1 MKVAFTK
8 PFKRDY
14 KGLPE
19 NIQEQ
24 TDKQIMHL
32 PDNPKHP
39 SLHIKKMEGHE
50 SVWEARVTKGYRMTF
65 QIDGDTYLLR
75 RVGTHSILKR
85 P

>member
-19 NIQEQ
+19 NIQELIE
-24 TDKQIMHL
+24 KQIIL
-32 PDNPKHP
+32 LLNNPKHP
-39 SLHIKKMEGHE
+39 SLRLKKMEGHR
-50 SVWEARVTKGYRMTF
+50 SIYEARVTKDYRMTF
-65 QIDGDTYLLR
+65 QIVDDTYLLR

>member
-1 MKVAFTK
+1 MKVTFTK

-19 NIQEQ
+19 NLQELI
-24 TDKQIMHL
+24 DKQIIYL
-32 PDNPKHP
+32 LNDPKHP
-39 SLHIKKMEGHE
+39 SLRLKKMEGHKFIY
-50 SVWEARVTKGYRMTF
+50 EARITKGYRMTF
-65 QIDGDTYLLR
+65 QIVDDTYLLR

>member
-14 KGLPE
+14 KGLSE
-19 NIQEQ
+19 NIQELI
-24 TDKQIMHL
+24 DKQIIL
-32 PDNPKHP
+32 LLDNPKHP
-39 SLHIKKMEGHE
+39 SLRLKKMEGHR
-50 SVWEARVTKGYRMTF
+50 SIYEARVTKGYRMTF
-65 QIDGDTYLLR
+65 QIVDDTYLLR

>member
-1 MKVAFTK
+1 MKITFTK

-14 KGLPE
+14 KGFPE

-24 TDKQIMHL
+24 IDKQIMHL
-32 PDNPKHP
+32 LDNPKHP

-50 SVWEARVTKGYRMTF
+50 SIWEARVTKGYRITF

-75 RVGTHSILKR
+75 RVGTHLILKR